1 MTGVVD
7 SLYFYFRPFP
17 DDYDIGRLISL
28 FVRLASAS
36 IRLKCIKCVTD
47 TAFGW
52 YTGERI
58 SWFMMP
64 SRTRGMGD
72 MLLTHLEMKYSLA
85 HCNANS
91 IRVVHFP
98 VWRVLGSSF
107 IMRIH
112 GCC

>member
-1 MTGVVD
+1 MWRTVD
-7 SLYFYFRPFP
+7 SIWIPVP
-17 DDYDIGRLISL
+17 
-28 FVRLASAS
+28 LADS
-36 IRLKCIKCVTD
+36 RLKCIKCITD

-72 MLLTHLEMKYSLA
+72 MLLTHLEMVRLLLIRSRSQLRTGALRLIQKHSLA

-91 IRVVHFP
+91 MRVV
-98 VWRVLGSSF
+98 
-107 IMRIH
+107 
-112 GCC
+112 

>member
-1 MTGVVD
+1 MWRTVD
-7 SLYFYFRPFP
+7 SIWIPVP
-17 DDYDIGRLISL
+17 
-28 FVRLASAS
+28 LADS
-36 IRLKCIKCVTD
+36 RLKCIKCITD

-72 MLLTHLEMKYSLA
+72 MLLTHLEMKHSLA

-91 IRVVHFP
+91 MRVV
-98 VWRVLGSSF
+98 
-107 IMRIH
+107 
-112 GCC
+112 